1 MPDPVGLPSI
11 DVLLVDV
18 LDVAGADD
26 DARDPDGP
34 DDADVIDAFG
44 AIDTCD
50 ILDVVALE
58 ARVSPTPARAEP
70 HDPAAWL
77 PLPGDLDELPHA
89 RELIAPSPEVQA
101 AAVAHA
107 EMVAARS
114 MATLEAAVA
123 PSPARAVPHTATAWL
138 PLPDPGTLVPLTEL
152 TPATG
157 GGDAR
162 PRGVRRVGAALRRP
176 RSVLLLV
183 LVCAAAVG
191 VAALRPTGDAVPK
204 AVAGIA
210 PFSVTV
216 DLDGETET
224 VRTSARGAAALAR
237 ELDVG
242 KYVAV
247 RDAPRR
253 LAEGSTVVL
262 RTRKSGRLLIDG
274 QTISFD
280 SPSHTVAELIS
291 TYDVSLEGEDMT
303 VPSLDSV
310 LEDGAEVKIVR
321 VGAATQQTTEPVPFG
336 EETVDD
342 PTIPIGQTR
351 VITPGVDGEAT
362 ITWRARIEDGV
373 EVGRTMLSKVTT
385 TAPVNQVIGRGTQ
398 ADWHWDVLANC
409 ESGGRWNTVDG
420 GTPSYDGGLGI
431 LRENWRH
438 YGGLEFA
445 PNAGLATREEQIV
458 VGERIR
464 AEHGW
469 DAWGCA
475 NGALAWPRWS

>member
-1 MPDPVGLPSI
+1 VPDPVGLPTI
-11 DVLLVDV
+11 DTLLV
-18 LDVAGADD
+18 ADL
-26 DARDPDGP
+26 
-34 DDADVIDAFG
+34 DADPYVDVD
-44 AIDTCD
+44 AID
-50 ILDVVALE
+50 LVALE
-58 ARVSPTPARAEP
+58 AMVSQTPARAEP
-70 HDPAAWL
+70 HDPEAWL
-77 PLPGDLDELPHA
+77 PLPGDLDELPNA

-101 AAVAHA
+101 AALAHA
-107 EMVAARS
+107 ETVAARS

-123 PSPARAVPHTATAWL
+123 PSPARALPHTATAWL
-138 PLPDPGTLVPLTEL
+138 PLPDPDTLVPLTEL
-152 TPATG
+152 APAADG
-157 GGDAR
+157 GPAR
-162 PRGVRRVGAALRRP
+162 PRGLRRVGAALWRP
-176 RSVLLLV
+176 RSAILLA
-183 LVCAAAVG
+183 LVCVTVVG
-191 VAALRPTGDAVPK
+191 VAVLRPTGDAAPR
-204 AVAGIA
+204 AVAAVA

-216 DLDGETET
+216 DLDGDVEA
-224 VRTSARGAAALAR
+224 VRTTARGPEALAR
-237 ELDVG
+237 QLDVG

-262 RTRKSGRLLIDG
+262 RTRKSGRLLVDG

-280 SPSHTVAELIS
+280 SPSHTVAELLA
-291 TYDVSLEGEDMT
+291 TYDVSLEGDDMT
-303 VPSLDSV
+303 VPSLDAV
-310 LEDGAEVKIVR
+310 LEDGAQVKVVR
-321 VGAATQQTTEPVPFG
+321 VGAATQQTTEAIPFG
-336 EETVDD
+336 EETVAD

-351 VITPGVDGEAT
+351 EVTAGVDGVAT
-362 ITWRARIEDGV
+362 ITWRARIENGV

-385 TAPVNQVIGRGTQ
+385 TEPVNRVIGRGTQ
-398 ADWHWDVLANC
+398 ADWHWDALANC

-458 VGERIR
+458 VGQRIY

-475 NGALAWPRWS
+475 NGALNWPRWS